1 MIARPFALVLLV
13 ALAAPTAALAHHG
26 YDDFYKDRRVT
37 VEGVLEE
44 VVYANPHVT
53 LKIRTDDG
61 QLYTALWDGLGS
73 VQRRGATA
81 MMFKAGEKV
90 RVTGCPPRD
99 PASRDIALLR
109 HVTRLNDGWTWQKTE

>member
-1 MIARPFALVLLV
+1 MIVRPFALILLL
-13 ALAAPTAALAHHG
+13 ALVAPTAALAHHG
-26 YDDFYKDRRVT
+26 YDDFYKNRRVT
-37 VEGVLEE
+37 VEGVLED

-53 LKIRTDDG
+53 MRIRTDDG
-61 QLYTALWDGLGS
+61 QLYTALWEGLGS

-81 MMFKAGEKV
+81 MTFKVGEKV

-109 HVTRLNDGWTWQKTE
+109 EVTRLNDGWTWRRTQ